1 MGSLYE
7 TLQDLVKSKV
17 DGPGQGGFNH
27 VLIVA
32 SDIAI
37 NIAALLH
44 TERVATLTHMNP
56 NPMPRT
62 CASPSC
68 AP

>member
-17 DGPGQGGFNH
+17 DGPGEGGFNH

-37 NIAALLH
+37 NIAALLDA
-44 TERVATLTHMNP
+44 ERVATLARMNLTL
-56 NPMPRT
+56 MPRI
-62 CASPSC
+62 CASPAC